1 MKSKPKPDDR
11 SDNVGRI
18 QDNITMTIQNI
29 HRADEMIEKT
39 SDSKMKKELE
49 EKNKRRQDA
58 LKGMRSEIR
67 DEALYNEQT
76 NSKQQSDNE
85 YVADL
90 YDNYFEGSE

>member
-1 MKSKPKPDDR
+1 MNSKPKPDDR
-11 SDNVGRI
+11 SDNVERI

-29 HRADEMIEKT
+29 HRADEMIKKT

-49 EKNKRRQDA
+49 EKNNRRQNA

-67 DEALYNEQT
+67 DEALYEKQT
-76 NSKQQSDNE
+76 NSKQQYDNE

>member
-1 MKSKPKPDDR
+1 MKSNPKPDDR
-11 SDNVGRI
+11 SDNVERI

-29 HRADEMIEKT
+29 HRADDMIKKT

-76 NSKQQSDNE
+76 SSKQQRDND

-90 YDNYFEGSE
+90 YDNFFEGSE

>member
-1 MKSKPKPDDR
+1 MNNKPKPDDR
-11 SDNVGRI
+11 SDNVERI

-29 HRADEMIEKT
+29 HRADEMIKKT

-67 DEALYNEQT
+67 DEALYNEQIS
-76 NSKQQSDNE
+76 SKQQHDNE

>member
-1 MKSKPKPDDR
+1 MKSNPKPDDR
-11 SDNVGRI
+11 SDNVERI

-29 HRADEMIEKT
+29 HRADDMIKKT

-76 NSKQQSDNE
+76 SSKQQRDNE

-90 YDNYFEGSE
+90 YDNFFEGSE

>member
-1 MKSKPKPDDR
+1 MKNIPKPDDR
-11 SDNVGRI
+11 SNNVDRI

-39 SDSKMKKELE
+39 SDNKMKNELK
-49 EKNKRRQDA
+49 EKNRRRQDA

-67 DEALYNEQT
+67 DEALHDKQV
-76 NSKQQSDNE
+76 NSKQQYDND

-90 YDNYFEGSE
+90 YDNYNEGSE

>member
-11 SDNVGRI
+11 SDNVERI

-29 HRADEMIEKT
+29 HRADEMIKKT

-76 NSKQQSDNE
+76 SSKQQRDND

-90 YDNYFEGSE
+90 YDNFFEGSE